1 MSKLNNFS
9 IFKLITTKRVPKN
22 LIKQILFSLSVFAV
36 KVKIKI
42 ALKKKNKN
50 PKTSKL
56 DKTFPGPV
64 FKAFLYIYG

>member
-42 ALKKKNKN
+42 ALRKKKN
-50 PKTSKL
+50 PKISKL
-56 DKTFPGPV
+56 DKTFPEPV